1 MGIVEVEELLIVFS
15 RNGVGEESAIDF
27 CLHDVCTIERFIYPN
42 LANDHFTAIG
52 YWLEPTLVA
61 QDGLNLP
68 AIDGIRVAFNT
79 LRLSALFGSGFGET
93 LLFCDA
99 AFLFDEWRF
108 HLLTNLWLQV
118 ERYQF
123 LGFEHVPSYRSPCR

>member
-1 MGIVEVEELLIVFS
+1 M
-15 RNGVGEESAIDF
+15 GEESAIDL
-27 CLHDVCTIERFIYPN
+27 CLHDVCAIERFIYPD
-42 LANDHFTAIG
+42 LANNHLTAIG

-79 LRLSALFGSGFGET
+79 LRLSALFGSCFGET
-93 LLFCDA
+93 LLFSDA

-123 LGFEHVPSYRSPCR
+123 LGFEHVLSELRIEVLADDLIDDGQTGIN

>member
-1 MGIVEVEELLIVFS
+1 M
-15 RNGVGEESAIDF
+15 GEESAIDF

-42 LANDHFTAIG
+42 LANNHFTAIG
-52 YWLEPTLVA
+52 NWLKPTLVA

-68 AIDGIRVAFNT
+68 AIDGVRVALNT

-93 LLFCDA
+93 LLFFDA

-123 LGFEHVPSYRSPCR
+123 LGFEHFLGELRVEVLADDLIDDGQTGIN

>member
-1 MGIVEVEELLIVFS
+1 M
-15 RNGVGEESAIDF
+15 GEESAIYL
-27 CLHDVCTIERFIYPN
+27 CLHDVCTIERFIYPD
-42 LANDHFTAIG
+42 LTNDHFTAIG
-52 YWLEPTLVA
+52 YWLKPTLVA

-68 AIDGIRVAFNT
+68 AIDGIGVALNT

-93 LLFCDA
+93 LLFSDA
-99 AFLFDEWRF
+99 TFLFDERCF

-123 LGFEHVPSYRSPCR
+123 LGFEHVLGELRIEVLADDLIDDSQTGIN